1 MLEGGRGPEGLGIRE
16 GRVTSEGQGK
26 GSQGT
31 WQAAVVPVLSGFSE
45 RWQRSRVLTEWAAG
59 AQGTPRQSNQGTRG
73 LLATLSDGPGRGA
86 EPGQS
91 R

>member
-1 MLEGGRGPEGLGIRE
+1 MA
-16 GRVTSEGQGK
+16 SEGQGK
-26 GSQGT
+26 DSQGT

-45 RWQRSRVLTEWAAG
+45 RWQRSRVLSG
-59 AQGTPRQSNQGTRG
+59 QRSAQGTPCQSNQGTKG
-73 LLATLSDGPGRGA
+73 LLATLSDGPGGGA